1 MYTIQFIRLAYYT
14 IKLIYKRWSW
24 DVNVCTHSVLC
35 SYLMYDGEVLQM
47 YGNTRQLSDL
57 RY

>member
-24 DVNVCTHSVLC
+24 DVNVCTYIV
-35 SYLMYDGEVLQM
+35 YYM
-47 YGNTRQLSDL
+47 QLFDVQCG
-57 RY
+57 